1 MIEQFG
7 KAARKT
13 LCVFYCL
20 RNTGIVEFSEFIW
33 SNCFCVMSALWNF
46 TADLYRGGNQLLAYR
61 NILRVASD
69 PHKSITPAKSWLTER
84 SPCGSAT
91 VWETGRN
98 DMTLT
103 RELLDTRYAW
113 WFHNK
118 RNAEQAKREIL
129 IIFSKEL
136 DDCFEWTEQDIYEQ
150 SRKIIFRWD
159 NA

>member
-1 MIEQFG
+1 
-7 KAARKT
+7 
-13 LCVFYCL
+13 
-20 RNTGIVEFSEFIW
+20 
-33 SNCFCVMSALWNF
+33 
-46 TADLYRGGNQLLAYR
+46 
-61 NILRVASD
+61 
-69 PHKSITPAKSWLTER
+69 
-84 SPCGSAT
+84 
-91 VWETGRN
+91 
-98 DMTLT
+98 MTLT

-150 SRKIIFRWD
+150 SRKIIFCWD

>member
-1 MIEQFG
+1 MLLSVRVELFYRD
-7 KAARKT
+7 ARAKPP
-13 LCVFYCL
+13 CRWCS
-20 RNTGIVEFSEFIW
+20 RSEI
-33 SNCFCVMSALWNF
+33 
-46 TADLYRGGNQLLAYR
+46 Y
-61 NILRVASD
+61 
-69 PHKSITPAKSWLTER
+69 
-84 SPCGSAT
+84 
-91 VWETGRN
+91 TGRN